1 MHIYARVKMEIQ
13 MRRVKIVVIAITL
26 GLILES
32 FSLFPFFRQVSL
44 YQAYATMFYYDSC
57 FSTVISDEHGG
68 AFVII
73 NDSET
78 NAHFIQHLDSS
89 GKFTWEGSGPVLP
102 DFISSDG
109 ITYDDQGGLVY
120 CWEGYINGIEGIYA
134 QRIDSAGNQTWE
146 ESGALVQKRKGRT
159 WSVGHLAVTPDKY
172 GGAII
177 VWQINEDPYPI
188 YAQRIDNEGK
198 IVWDFEGINI
208 TPYSYEYPRI
218 NCTSDGMGG
227 INIIWRGLV
236 ENEPMTFAQRLDND
250 GNLVWG
256 QNGVQIGSSYPS
268 INFLSD
274 SMLSDKQGGI
284 FVVFNNYTDISV
296 WRLNSSGKIMWGKDN
311 TTRLDKIGEA
321 YTVKLLSDNT
331 DGMFIVWIGV
341 SHGFNFLRDDWDIY
355 AHHID
360 GSGHWSWKTN
370 KLAICTANS
379 NQMDP
384 QIIPDDFGGFILS
397 WLDLRNDSSHIF
409 AQRVGASGNSM
420 WAKNGVNL
428 RRQYR
433 PIRDYKMVPN
443 VLGGA
448 ILLKQEGD
456 SLNPKIISQ
465 VVDMNGN
472 TKEPET
478 SLYPPGLPRDKQ
490 DYDALLAST
499 TTYYPPQKPIWIWLL
514 VAGSIIIAITLFI
527 IIGPLHNNKND
538 NRLR

>member
-1 MHIYARVKMEIQ
+1 MK
-13 MRRVKIVVIAITL
+13 MRRVKIAAIAITL
-26 GLILES
+26 GFILES

-44 YQAYATMFYYDSC
+44 YQASATTMFYYENPLSI
-57 FSTVISDEHGG
+57 VISDEHGG

-78 NAHFIQHLDSS
+78 DAHFIQHLDSS
-89 GKFTWEGSGPVLP
+89 GKFTWEGSGTVLP
-102 DFISSDG
+102 DFGSNYE
-109 ITYDDQGGLVY
+109 ITYDGQGGVIFCWSGDLNGIQGIFAQSIDSNGNPM
-120 CWEGYINGIEGIYA
+120 WEG
-134 QRIDSAGNQTWE
+134 
-146 ESGALVQKRKGRT
+146 SGALVHKRKGGK
-159 WSVGHLAVTPDKY
+159 WPGWVGDLAVVSDKT
-172 GGAII
+172 GGATI
-177 VWQINEDPYPI
+177 VWQRLEDPSPI
-188 YAQRIDNEGK
+188 YAQKIDNEGK
-198 IVWDFEGINI
+198 VVWDFEGINI
-208 TPYSYEYPRI
+208 SPDSYQ
-218 NCTSDGMGG
+218 NQDLSCTSDGIGG
-227 INIIWRGLV
+227 INIIWQGLV
-236 ENEPMTFAQRLDND
+236 ENEPMAFAQRLDNE
-250 GNLVWG
+250 GNLLWG

-268 INFLSD
+268 FSFLSD

-296 WRLNSSGKIMWGKDN
+296 WRLDSSGKIMWGKDN

-331 DGMFIVWIGV
+331 DGMFIVWVGV

-360 GSGHWSWKTN
+360 GSGHWTWKTN
-370 KLAICTANS
+370 KLAICTATR

-397 WLDLRNDSSHIF
+397 WLDHRNDSSYIF
-409 AQRVGASGNSM
+409 AQRVEASGSIM
-420 WAKNGVNL
+420 WVKNGVSL
-428 RRQYR
+428 GRQYR
-433 PIRDYKMVPN
+433 PIRDYKMIPN
-443 VLGGA
+443 GKGGA
-448 ILLKQEGD
+448 ILLRQEGD

-465 VVDMNGN
+465 VNDMNGN
-472 TKEPET
+472 TTEPET
-478 SLYPPGLPRDKQ
+478 SLHPPGLPRDKQ